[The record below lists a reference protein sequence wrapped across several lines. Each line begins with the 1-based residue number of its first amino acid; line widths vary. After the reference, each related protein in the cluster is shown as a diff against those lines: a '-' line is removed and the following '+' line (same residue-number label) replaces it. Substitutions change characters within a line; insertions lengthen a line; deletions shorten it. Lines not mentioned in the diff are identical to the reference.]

1 MEARK
6 NGDNRKKRYLCIK
19 RKYGTEPEY
28 LWLKYPD
35 YAVLRQ
41 ETNAKWYAVVMTV
54 PKQKLGLDGEGE
66 KDILVVKCDP
76 ILIGSL
82 LHNDGYL
89 PAYHMNKSNWIA
101 ILLDGSVPTADIEKW
116 IDVSYDLTRKK
127 R

>member
-1 MEARK
+1 MEITGRSGIFA
-6 NGDNRKKRYLCIK
+6 YAK